1 MSTFRC
7 WLLMKFYH
15 TPVHLNFSHVDVIS
29 RRTCGYQPV
38 VECQLA
44 WIQTIK
50 SNTFRQW
57 RCLETWTDVHVVQV
71 ISSWHEWMNEW
82 MNEGNA
88 WSRWPLNI
96 SSYLIFWISS
106 EWAWRQPCIHTPALN
121 GLPIPSSAL
130 CRLSLSAASNQ
141 LWNVSLQVSLHK
153 HKTPN

>member
-1 MSTFRC
+1 MLITNEVLPHTSALKFFSSGC
-7 WLLMKFYH
+7 HFQENMWLSACGGVSAGLNPNHKVKYLQTMKVFGD
-15 TPVHLNFSHVDVIS
+15 LN
-29 RRTCGYQPV
+29 RRPCCASDFILT
-38 VECQLA
+38 
-44 WIQTIK
+44 
-50 SNTFRQW
+50 
-57 RCLETWTDVHVVQV
+57 
-71 ISSWHEWMNEW
+71 WMNEW